1 MTASTGVGRGYVSGC
16 LECGAGV
23 HASAHIRGA
32 KRYTH
37 DYSGASAARAISE
50 RKKHPEL
57 CPSCTSGEH
66 AGRKTE
72 IGCVETVAK
81 PPEDFVCRCVFCRAN
96 PSHGRTTKARSSSEG
111 VVRLRA

>member
-1 MTASTGVGRGYVSGC
+1 MTVSTGVGRGFVAGC

-23 HASAHIRGA
+23 HASAHTRGA

-50 RKKHPEL
+50 RKKHPDL
-57 CPSCTSGEH
+57 CPSCTTGEH

-81 PPEDFVCRCVFCRAN
+81 SPMDFVCKCPAESCRALGQR
-96 PSHGRTTKARSSSEG
+96 PAASRDGVGR
-111 VVRLRA
+111 VRF